1 MTYHLE
7 TAAIWAGVIATTAA
21 AWAAFIV
28 SIGAIAY
35 AAMGLF
41 WAGSGL
47 AAWVVG

>member
-1 MTYHLE
+1 MTYHLQ

-21 AWAAFIV
+21 AWCAFV
-28 SIGAIAY
+28 VALGAIAY

-41 WAGSGL
+41 MAGWGL